1 MAFARAKL
9 TMEDNCFV
17 EEPGGV
23 EMKFVGPN
31 VKKLYK
37 LMYETMKSVFNVTS
51 SDIQETDY
59 NWGKSDKGDKFKV
72 RWWIHKDMD
81 LFSYLYMRMD
91 ISGEDDGKG
100 NGKVAIAVRGLLR
113 TEYPQDTVWQRSL
126 FYEMLRTFWHRAFY
140 HKKREEYAEECRH
153 ATIIFMDKM
162 KQYCQKLGE
171 GLTAASAANHL
182 PAAGEPKK

>member
-1 MAFARAKL
+1 MVFARNKL
-9 TMEDNCFV
+9 VMEDNCFS

-23 EMKFVGPN
+23 EMRFVGPG

-37 LMYETMKSVFNVTS
+37 LMYGAMRTVFNVTE

-59 NWGKSDKGDKFKV
+59 SWGKGDKGDKFKV

-91 ISGEDDGKG
+91 ISGSDEAGKG
-100 NGKVAIAVRGLLR
+100 HVTIAVRGLIR

-126 FYEMLRTFWHRAFY
+126 IYEMLRTLWHRAFY
-140 HKKREEYAEECRH
+140 HKKREEYAEDCRH
-153 ATIIFMDKM
+153 QTIMFMDKM
-162 KQYCQKLGE
+162 KEYCHA
-171 GLTAASAANHL
+171 LTA
-182 PAAGEPKK
+182 EKKG

>member
-23 EMKFVGPN
+23 SIRFVGPN

-37 LMYETMKSVFNVTS
+37 LMHESMKSVFNVTS

-59 NWGKSDKGDKFKV
+59 NWGKTDKGEKFKV
-72 RWWIHKDMD
+72 RWWIHKDLD
-81 LFSYLYMRMD
+81 VFSYLYVRMD

-100 NGKVAIAVRGLLR
+100 GGKVAIETRGLLR

-126 FYEMLRTFWHRAFY
+126 LYEIMRTFWHRVFY
-140 HKKREEYAEECRH
+140 HKKREEYAEDCRH
-153 ATIIFMDKM
+153 MTILFMEKM
-162 KQYCQKLGE
+162 KEYCQALNDSVKPSE
-171 GLTAASAANHL
+171 
-182 PAAGEPKK
+182 EKK

>member
-1 MAFARAKL
+1 MVFARAKL
-9 TMEDNCFV
+9 TMEENCFV

-23 EMKFVGPN
+23 EVKFVGPG

-37 LMYETMKSVFNVTS
+37 LMHESMKSVFNVTD

-72 RWWIHKDMD
+72 RWWLHKDMD
-81 LFSYLYMRMD
+81 LFSYLYVRFD
-91 ISGEDDGKG
+91 ISGEDDNKG
-100 NGKVAIAVRGLLR
+100 NGRVTITTRGLLR

-126 FYEMLRTFWHRAFY
+126 LYEMLRTLWHRAFY

-153 ATIIFMDKM
+153 ETVLFMNKM
-162 KQYCQKLGE
+162 KEYCQRLGE
-171 GLTAASAANHL
+171 SVGKESA
-182 PAAGEPKK
+182 PAEAKK

>member
-9 TMEDNCFV
+9 TMEDNCFI

-37 LMYETMKSVFNVTS
+37 LMYEAMKSVFNVTS

-59 NWGKSDKGDKFKV
+59 NWGKTDTGDKFKV
-72 RWWIHKDMD
+72 RFWMHKDMD
-81 LFSYLYMRMD
+81 IFSYLYIRFD
-91 ISGEDDGKG
+91 ISGEDDNKG
-100 NGKVAIAVRGLLR
+100 SGKVTMNVRGLLR

-126 FYEMLRTFWHRAFY
+126 LYEMLRTFWHRAFY

-153 ATIIFMDKM
+153 ATILFMDKM
-162 KQYCQKLGE
+162 KEYCHALGE
-171 GLTAASAANHL
+171 SAKPEQA
-182 PAAGEPKK
+182 K